1 MDRLVATYLVRA
13 EAGSIEARARAIAV
27 EQSVEMPVEA
37 IDDDAVLE
45 GIVGRVEDIADRGD
59 GVFAV
64 RIGLA
69 AATVGGDA
77 GQLLNMAFGNTS
89 LHEDVVLADLDL
101 PASVAARFGGPRHG
115 IAGLR
120 ARIGATSRALTCAAL
135 KPQGMA
141 TARLAQLAER
151 FAHGGIDYLKDDHGL
166 ADQAYSPFAARVGA
180 CAEAVRRAAASTGH
194 DTRYI
199 PSLSGSLAD
208 LRRQA
213 RQSRGAGIDTVMVA
227 PMLAGWSNVQA
238 LGREFPDLAFVAH
251 PTLGGAAR
259 IAPDLLIGRL
269 FPLIGADAVIFPTHG
284 GRFGYSATIC
294 RRLAENARRPAHGQR
309 PSLPVPAG
317 GMTLARV
324 PEMLDFYGA
333 EAMLLIGGSL
343 LAARE
348 RLTAETAAFVRAVAW
363 HRYSS

>member
-1 MDRLVATYLVRA
+1 MRRLIATYLVAA
-13 EAGSIEARARAIAV
+13 EAAAIEARARAIAV
-27 EQSVEMPVEA
+27 EQSVEMPVDA
-37 IDDDAVLE
+37 IDDRDILD
-45 GIVGRVEDIADRGD
+45 GIVGRVEGIAERGG

-69 AATVGGDA
+69 PATVGADA

-89 LHEDVVLADLDL
+89 LHADVVLEELEL
-101 PASVAARFGGPRHG
+101 PAGLAARFGGPRHG
-115 IAGLR
+115 IGGLR
-120 ARIGATSRALTCAAL
+120 ARVGAHGRALTCSAL
-135 KPQGMA
+135 KPQGLPPD
-141 TARLAQLAER
+141 RLADIAGR
-151 FAHGGIDYLKDDHGL
+151 FALGGIDYVKDDHGL

-180 CAEAVRRAAASTGH
+180 CADAVQRAAASTGH
-194 DTRYI
+194 QTRYI
-199 PSLSGSLAD
+199 PSLSGSLDD

-213 RQSRGAGIDTVMVA
+213 RQSREAGIDTVMLA
-227 PMLAGWSNVQA
+227 PMLAGWSNVAA
-238 LGREFPDLAFVAH
+238 LGREFPDLAFIAH

-259 IAPDLLIGRL
+259 IAPELLIGRL
-269 FPLIGADAVIFPTHG
+269 LPLLGSDAVIFPTHG
-284 GRFGYSATIC
+284 GRFGYSAATC
-294 RRLAENARRPAHGQR
+294 RRLADNARHPAHGLR

-348 RLTAETAAFVRAVAW
+348 RLTAKTAAFVRAVAR
-363 HRYSS
+363 HSYE